1 MLGQKSNEMEFS
13 ASPYFLYEG
22 PFLDKD
28 DINGPGFPLNP
39 EAPDHNSPQADIP
52 VLSKANCMRK
62 TGDKSIDFA
71 LYKISQFSLSPDL
84 SERVKFTKELDDLA
98 LQLGAFNAV
107 HIFSI
112 LQKLVIFIKVEDFIE
127 VRIEL
132 GCQIGS
138 LAKIFVADFKMYDA
152 VIKHLVPV
160 LDKLLEDKNQDVVKA
175 ACESVVVVAEFLSAD
190 DRGVAIL
197 TLILKMLHDEE
208 EESRIRALTTLK
220 SLINLLSSDLCESFI
235 LKEAMILASENTAKV
250 RRSVAECIPN
260 LSKQIQ
266 TPESFQNLISIFK
279 DLSKDSIWGV
289 RKACAENIIH
299 MFEGLNNT
307 SQELLVLSI
316 YQGLL
321 NDKSNSV
328 RNSALLCLGPCICN
342 LKTNVPNDII
352 DMYVELCKNI
362 SNKDFQYN
370 GAYYFPGVLQKLG
383 SSKWE
388 KLSFAFKTMLTE
400 GDFKA
405 KKSLIAGLYVVGE
418 ILGPEMATKEL
429 SNIFEDIFSENSICK
444 QVGLMTLSKFLY
456 VILPEKRVVFLH
468 FVKNLSSFSLN
479 WRIRLAIAEQ
489 IREMIP
495 LYDFDIVLN
504 EFIPIAMRLVEDKV
518 SKVRESAALSIGR
531 LVNMLMEKNIE
542 HCLLGKFRE
551 MSLSENYQS
560 KLCFILA
567 CFEVIENI
575 KFIDM
580 FGKDMER
587 MCNEKSSNVRLLCA
601 RVVKIG
607 DEKSHNYKY
616 WRMLKE
622 KLAHDYDADVRYE
635 IEGKYDVERG
645 ISKLRP
651 NSEKHLQLMTP
662 MFRALFPDQD
672 LDEIITFNTQSL
684 KQFGY
689 LKASVTPAMN
699 GFVECLNFE
708 SADKSK
714 MLIFN
719 YRVL

>member
-1 MLGQKSNEMEFS
+1 MLGQKNNEMEFPT
-13 ASPYFLYEG
+13 SPYFLYEG

-39 EAPDHNSPQADIP
+39 EAPDHNSPQAELP
-52 VLSKANCMRK
+52 VLSKTNCMRK

-71 LYKISQFSLSPDL
+71 LYKISHFSLSPDL
-84 SERVKFTKELDDLA
+84 SERVKFTKELDELA

-112 LQKLVIFIKVEDFIE
+112 LQKLVISIKVEDFIE

-132 GCQIGS
+132 GSQIGS
-138 LAKIFVADFKMYDA
+138 LAKIFVVDFKIYDA
-152 VIKHLVPV
+152 VIKHLVPI
-160 LDKLLEDKNQDVVKA
+160 LDTLLGDKNQDVVKA
-175 ACESVVVVAEFLSAD
+175 ACESVVVVAEFLNAD

-220 SLINLLSSDLCESFI
+220 GFINLLSSDLCESFI

-260 LSKQIQ
+260 LSKQIR

-279 DLSKDSIWGV
+279 ELSKDSIWGV

-307 SQELLVLSI
+307 TQENLILSI
-316 YQGLL
+316 YQDLL

-328 RNSALLCLGPCICN
+328 KNSALLYLGQCICN
-342 LKTNVPNDII
+342 LKINIPDEII
-352 DMYVELCKNI
+352 DMYVELSTNI

-370 GAYYFPGVLQKLG
+370 CAYYFPGVLQKIG
-383 SSKWE
+383 KSKWE
-388 KLSFAFKTMLTE
+388 KLSSAFKSILAE

-405 KKSLIAGLYVVGE
+405 KKSLIAGLHVTGN

-429 SNIFEDIFSENSICK
+429 SKFFEDIFNENSPCK
-444 QVGLMTLSKFLY
+444 QVGLVALSKFLY
-456 VILPEKRVVFLH
+456 VALPEKRVDFLK
-468 FVKNLSSFSLN
+468 FIKVLSNFSLN
-479 WRIRLAIAEQ
+479 WRIRLTIAEQ

-495 LYDFDIVLN
+495 LYDFNVALN
-504 EFIPIAMRLVEDKV
+504 EFAPIIVSLVEDKV
-518 SKVRESAALSIGR
+518 AKVREAAALSIGR
-531 LVNMLMEKNIE
+531 LVNILIEKNME
-542 HCLLGKFRE
+542 HFLLGKFKE
-551 MSLSENYQS
+551 MSLNENYQS

-567 CFEVIENI
+567 CFEIVENI
-575 KFIDM
+575 KFIDI

-587 MCNEKSSNVRLLCA
+587 MCNERSPNVRLLCA

-616 WRMLKE
+616 WRNLRE

-645 ISKLRP
+645 VSKLRP

-662 MFRALFPDQD
+662 MFRALFPDED

-699 GFVECLNFE
+699 GFVECLSFE

-714 MLIFN
+714 ILI
-719 YRVL
+719 L